1 VSRREENSGRSG
13 GNEAARIPVL
23 SSTLFQML
31 KEKLKNE
38 SVFSK
43 KLESRYSLIIDAAQA
58 LDTIS
63 VACEYVTYRLTSTRG
78 QECRLAKSLFSY

>member
-1 VSRREENSGRSG
+1 M
-13 GNEAARIPVL
+13 PVL

-43 KLESRYSLIIDAAQA
+43 KLESRYSLIIDTAQA
-58 LDTIS
+58 LYIVS
-63 VACEYVTYRLTSTRG
+63 KYLALVMERPTSNRV
-78 QECRLAKSLFSY
+78 QECRLAKFWFLH